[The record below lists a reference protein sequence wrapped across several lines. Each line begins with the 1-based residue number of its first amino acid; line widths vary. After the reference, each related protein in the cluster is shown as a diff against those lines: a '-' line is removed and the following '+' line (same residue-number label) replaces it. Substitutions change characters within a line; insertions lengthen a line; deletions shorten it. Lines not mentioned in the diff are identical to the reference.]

1 MELGVA
7 PQGAGAL
14 PAASNGYFV
23 PEMLRQLVSIF
34 AESSLQD
41 VWVTDAKGNYR
52 FIDGKWLDPTHT
64 TGNGSEANLRSI
76 HPDDAPAV
84 ATAFQEAINTGKEF
98 EIEFRCS
105 GSRGETQTL
114 NSKVRPIRDPN
125 TGEVAFWFG
134 VDTDINDRDLAGP
147 EGVNTHD
154 RFLFEITEKIR
165 VARDAEMLLAEI
177 SVSLGTYLR
186 LHRCLFNEI
195 DLETDTETVH
205 RDYSRDGTSVAG
217 KHKISTYS
225 AESSAMMA
233 NGQTIVNNDAE
244 TDPRTAEYFEQTYRP
259 AKEIAYI
266 TVPML
271 RDGRWVASLWCSDDK
286 PRLWTNNEISLIE
299 NIAERTW
306 AAVER
311 LRAEIEL
318 RSVANA
324 APALVWVSDESGE
337 FTYFNDRWYQ
347 YTGLTP
353 EESLGCGW
361 MSVVAEQ
368 DREAMLSRWERSRK
382 TGEPFEGECRY
393 RRSDGEYLWHAF
405 RALPRYDKNGKITTW
420 YGVSIDIDRVRTAT
434 DRVKTSEERYR
445 ALTELSPQM
454 VYMTTPEGSI
464 TYVNTYTK
472 DWTGKILEELQ
483 GDGWANLIHP
493 DHRGRIQSVWKT
505 AFLVAAEYEVDIP
518 LLHVDGTYRAL
529 YTRALPIKDENGEVL
544 YWIGTALDVEDRKRA
559 EENLRES
566 EERFRQVSDSAPVLI
581 WMSNE
586 EKDRIWFNKAWLD
599 FTGRPIEAE
608 TNRGW
613 FDDLHPDDHDR
624 FANIFS
630 NAFENRQDF
639 IIEYRLR
646 GRDGEYRWFMDRGV
660 PRFTPDGTFL
670 GYIGSCV
677 DIHDRRS
684 AESALRRS
692 EARLQLA
699 TRIGNYG
706 TWDYNFVAE
715 QHVWSD
721 KMFEIFGLPSTP
733 DRVVSRDLYEGCI
746 YREDLKRLYKAHDEA
761 SANHGQYAIEYRIRR
776 ADTGETRWLDV
787 AAQNFYDSKGTAIR
801 SVGITQDIT
810 ERKLAD
816 EAIRASEE
824 RLKLAQQ
831 AGNVGVW
838 DWDVIKGSVFWSEQM
853 WEFYGEEPR
862 KFSFRDALWRE
873 ERLHPDDR
881 DRMRGAVKAI
891 LASDASEFKEEFRIV
906 RKDGEVLWLEV
917 IATIDRNAE
926 GSPQR
931 VYGVNLDITERKA
944 IAERIRTSEAQ
955 LRLIT
960 DSIPALVSYI
970 DRDERYRFVNRQYS
984 EWFGRKGG
992 EFIGQTMS
1000 DVLGMQAWD
1009 RLRPHIRSV
1018 LNGEPVNFESWVDYT
1033 AAGRKYVHVSYVP
1046 DFSISGEEV
1055 LGFYALVTDLTA
1067 QKLSEERL
1075 RSTEDR
1081 MRTISESFT
1090 DYAIISMDSEG
1101 RIDSWNPGAENIFG
1115 YATDEIIG
1123 KPAKTLFTPE
1133 DIKRNIHEQELARAR
1148 ELGRASDE
1156 RWHVRKDGTRFF
1168 ASGVTA
1174 PLYVGEE
1181 LAGYAKIATDL
1192 TEKKR
1197 SAEAL
1202 QRAYD
1207 EMESRVLERTR
1218 ELASMNETLMREI
1231 SERQTAERQKI
1242 ELLKRLVSGQE
1253 VERRRIARD
1262 LHDHLG
1268 QRLTALRLKLA
1279 SLREATAGDQDLYE
1293 RATRIQQIAELIDSE
1308 VSFLA
1313 WELRPSTLDELGL
1326 LDAMSAFVKE
1336 WSKHYEIDAEFHS
1349 AGLGDARL
1357 DREAE
1362 THLYRITQEALNN
1375 IYKHANAKN
1384 VSVLIEKAG
1393 NQVVLIV
1400 EDDGDGFTPAEAQR
1414 HRKSNRGLGLGGMRE
1429 RADLIGGTLEIESEV
1444 GKGTTIYVRIPLATE
1459 QRNKQ

>member
-1 MELGVA
+1 VQTL
-7 PQGAGAL
+7 
-14 PAASNGYFV
+14 
-23 PEMLRQLVSIF
+23 LREGIET
-34 AESSLQD
+34 A
-41 VWVTDAKGNYR
+41 
-52 FIDGKWLDPTHT
+52 
-64 TGNGSEANLRSI
+64 RS
-76 HPDDAPAV
+76 
-84 ATAFQEAINTGKEF
+84 
-98 EIEFRCS
+98 
-105 GSRGETQTL
+105 GETWGSTL
-114 NSKVRPIRDPN
+114 PYRWADGTERSLDLRLHPIRDEIGQVIFIHA
-125 TGEVAFWFG
+125 TG
-134 VDTDINDRDLAGP
+134 TDI
-147 EGVNTHD
+147 
-154 RFLFEITEKIR
+154 TEQR
-165 VARDAEMLLAEI
+165 
-177 SVSLGTYLR
+177 
-186 LHRCLFNEI
+186 
-195 DLETDTETVH
+195 
-205 RDYSRDGTSVAG
+205 
-217 KHKISTYS
+217 
-225 AESSAMMA
+225 
-233 NGQTIVNNDAE
+233 
-244 TDPRTAEYFEQTYRP
+244 
-259 AKEIAYI
+259 
-266 TVPML
+266 
-271 RDGRWVASLWCSDDK
+271 
-286 PRLWTNNEISLIE
+286 
-299 NIAERTW
+299 
-306 AAVER
+306 AAQE
-311 LRAEIEL
+311 EL

-324 APALVWVSDESGE
+324 APALVWVADESGE

-353 EESLGCGW
+353 EGSLGSGW
-361 MSVVAEQ
+361 RSAVAEE
-368 DREAMLSRWERSRK
+368 DLEAMLSRWERSRA

-420 YGVSIDIDRVRTAT
+420 YGVSIDIQRVKIAT

-454 VYMTTPEGSI
+454 VYMSTPDGAI
-464 TYVNTYTK
+464 TYVNTYTR
-472 DWTGKILEELQ
+472 DWTGKTLEELQ

-493 DHRGRIQSVWKT
+493 DHRERISNVWKT
-505 AFLVAAEYEVDIP
+505 AKSVAAEYEVDIP

-529 YTRALPIKDENGEVL
+529 YTRALPIKDEDGEIL

-586 EKDRIWFNKAWLD
+586 EKERIWFNKAWLD

-608 TNRGW
+608 IDRGW
-613 FDDLHPDDHDR
+613 FEDLHPDDHDR
-624 FANIFS
+624 FINIFS
-630 NAFENRQDF
+630 NSFDSRQEF
-639 IIEYRLR
+639 MIEYRLR

-706 TWDYNFVAE
+706 TWDYNFVTE
-715 QHVWSD
+715 HQVWSD
-721 KMFEIFGLPSTP
+721 KLFEIFGLPSTT
-733 DRVVSRDLYEGCI
+733 DRVVSRDLYESCI
-746 YREDLKRLYKAHDEA
+746 YPEDLQRLYKVHEEA

-787 AAQNFYDSKGTAIR
+787 AAQNFYDPKGTPIR

-816 EAIRASEE
+816 EAVRASEE

-838 DWDVIKGSVFWSEQM
+838 DWNVVDGSFFWSEQM
-853 WEFYGEEPR
+853 WSFYGEKPR
-862 KFSFRDALWRE
+862 KLDFKDGLWK
-873 ERLHPDDR
+873 ERLHPNDR
-881 DRMRGAVKAI
+881 GRMLRAVRSA
-891 LASDASEFKEEFRIV
+891 LASDCTEFKEEFRIL
-906 RKDGEVLWLEV
+906 RRDGEVRWLEV
-917 IATIDRNAE
+917 IATIDRNSE
-926 GSPQR
+926 GSPLR

-984 EWFGRKGG
+984 EWFGRESD
-992 EFIGQTMS
+992 EFIGRSMAEI
-1000 DVLGMQAWD
+1000 LGMRAWD
-1009 RLRPHIRSV
+1009 RIRPHIESV
-1018 LNGEPVNFESWVDYT
+1018 LKGETVSFESWVDYT
-1033 AAGRKYVHVSYVP
+1033 AAGRRYVHVSYVP
-1046 DFSISGEEV
+1046 DFSTSGEV
-1055 LGFYALVTDLTA
+1055 LGFYALVTDLSA

-1115 YATDEIIG
+1115 FNPDEIIG
-1123 KPAKTLFTPE
+1123 KHAKILFTPE
-1133 DIKRNIHEQELARAR
+1133 DIERGVHDEELRRAR

-1156 RWHVRKDGTRFF
+1156 RWHVRKDGSRFF

-1174 PLYVGEE
+1174 PLYIGEE
-1181 LAGYAKIATDL
+1181 LAGYAKITTDL

-1197 SAEAL
+1197 GAEAL

-1231 SERQTAERQKI
+1231 SERHTAERQKI

-1279 SLREATAGDQDLYE
+1279 SLREATAGNEDLYG
-1293 RATRIQQIAELIDSE
+1293 RATRLQQIAELIDSE

-1326 LDAMSAFVKE
+1326 IDAMGAFVKE
-1336 WSKHYEIDAEFHS
+1336 WSKHYEINAEFHS

-1384 VSVLIEKAG
+1384 VSVLIERAG

-1400 EDDGDGFTPAEAQR
+1400 EDDGGGFTQAEAQR
-1414 HRKSNRGLGLGGMRE
+1414 HRKSNRGLGLAGMRE

-1444 GKGTTIYVRIPLATE
+1444 GKGTTIYVRIPLETD
-1459 QRNKQ
+1459 QRNKR